1 VSISWLNPANLG
13 IEADER
19 CHLFGTARMVDSLAQ
34 LGTYTSLREAANWVA
49 LRQEIHIALTRR
61 QPVSIALGAYHSS
74 RYFCSNTDD
83 AWGNRMVY
91 LFARVLNFAFA
102 PEGGSS
108 KESWAELADEVE
120 AWNATK
126 PEHFAPLWLDLSPQ
140 RDGSPF
146 PEILMLGGPQ
156 GEPSRKSA
164 ASSC

>member
-1 VSISWLNPANLG
+1 
-13 IEADER
+13 
-19 CHLFGTARMVDSLAQ
+19 MVDSLAQ
-34 LGTYTSLREAANWVA
+34 LGTYSSLREAANWVA

-102 PEGGSS
+102 PEDGSS

-126 PEHFAPLWLDLSPQ
+126 PENFAPLWLDSSPQ

-156 GEPSRKSA
+156 GESSRKSA